1 MCPTSPRCGSFA
13 FGASLWCVGAGAG
26 IEGVVAAA
34 SGGAGCAGWVGFM
47 LMGLLSSGRAFHMLA
62 PFSLV
67 LHSSQKFK
75 LTYDSLERLSQIN
88 HDLHASLLPWRKI
101 K

>member
-1 MCPTSPRCGSFA
+1 
-13 FGASLWCVGAGAG
+13 VEAGA
-26 IEGVVAAA
+26 EGVEVAAA
-34 SGGAGCAGWVGFM
+34 SGGAGCEGWVGFM

-67 LHSSQKFK
+67 LLFFRPIQIQTNFK
-75 LTYDSLERLSQIN
+75 LTYDLERLSQIN
-88 HDLHASLLPWRKI
+88 QDLPASLLLPAKM